1 MKATINKYQVV
12 LVMQL
17 QQKNGQPPLDI
28 KAKMTLLQ
36 MSSGYWISQS
46 LYAVAKLGIA
56 DLLKD
61 GAENYKQLAKIT
73 DTDPQSLYRLLRA
86 LASVG
91 IFAEEESGNFTLT
104 AIAQGLR
111 SDIPGSMRDS
121 ILLGGEEYY
130 YAWGNLLHSLKT
142 GENGFEREYGM
153 PVFEYYSQNAE
164 SGEVFNRAMNNISE
178 AIKPAIVNGYDFS
191 EITTLV
197 DVGGGNGSLITAIL
211 KANPHLQGILF
222 DQPDAIATAESV
234 SNGDR
239 VQDRCETVGGDFFE
253 SVPSG
258 ADAYFLKYIL
268 HNWDDDQAIAI
279 LRNCYQA
286 MSANGKLLIVEQVI
300 PPGNEPFSGKL
311 IDLHM
316 LVTLGG
322 RERTAAEYQSL
333 LEASG
338 FSLNKIIPTRSNVS
352 IIEGVKSK

>member
-1 MKATINKYQVV
+1 
-12 LVMQL
+12 MQL
-17 QQKNGQPPLDI
+17 QQKNGQPTVDI
-28 KAKMTLLQ
+28 KSRMTLLQ
-36 MSSGYWISQS
+36 MSSGYWITQS

-61 GAENYKQLAKIT
+61 DAQSCDRLASIT
-73 DTDPQSLYRLLRA
+73 NTDARSLYRLLRA
-86 LASVG
+86 LASVEV
-91 IFAEEESGNFTLT
+91 FAEQEPGYFVLT
-104 AIAQGLR
+104 PIAQGLR
-111 SDIPGSMRDS
+111 SDLPGSMRDS

-130 YAWGNLLHSLKT
+130 HAWGNLLHSLKT
-142 GENGFEREYGM
+142 GENGFEQEYGM
-153 PVFEYYSQNAE
+153 PVFDYYSQNVE
-164 SGEVFNRAMNNISE
+164 SGEIFDRAMKNISRALE
-178 AIKPAIVNGYDFS
+178 PAIVNGYDFS

-197 DVGGGNGSLITAIL
+197 DVGGGNGSLIAAIL

-222 DQPDAIATAESV
+222 DQDIVVAASEPILNQAEV
-234 SNGDR
+234 S
-239 VQDRCETVGGDFFE
+239 DRCEMLAGDFFE
-253 SVPSG
+253 SVPSD

-279 LRNCYQA
+279 LRNCHQA
-286 MSANGKLLIVEQVI
+286 MSANGKLLIVEQII

-322 RERTAAEYQSL
+322 RERTAAEYESL

-352 IIEGVKSK
+352 IIEGIK

>member
-1 MKATINKYQVV
+1 MGKATINKYQVV

-28 KAKMTLLQ
+28 KAKMALLQ

-46 LYAVAKLGIA
+46 LYVVAKLGIA

-61 GAENYKQLAKIT
+61 GAENYEQLAKIT

-111 SDIPGSMRDS
+111 SDVPGSMRDS

-142 GENGFEREYGM
+142 GENGFEQEYGM
-153 PVFEYYSQNAE
+153 PVFEYYSQNVE
-164 SGEVFNRAMNNISE
+164 SGAVFDRAMKNISR
-178 AIKPAIVNGYDFS
+178 AIEPAIVNGYDFS
-191 EITTLV
+191 EITKLV
-197 DVGGGNGSLITAIL
+197 DVGGGNGSLIGAIL
-211 KANPHLQGILF
+211 EANPHLQGILF
-222 DQPDAIATAESV
+222 DQDIVVAKSEPILKKAEV
-234 SNGDR
+234 S
-239 VQDRCETVGGDFFE
+239 DRCEMLAGDFFE
-253 SVPSG
+253 SVPG
-258 ADAYFLKYIL
+258 DADAYFLKYIL

-286 MSANGKLLIVEQVI
+286 MPANGKLLIVEQII

-322 RERTAAEYQSL
+322 RERTAAEYESL
-333 LEASG
+333 LKASG

-352 IIEGVKSK
+352 IIEGVR